1 MDQALFS
8 LPISPGKT
16 DATGTLLQEMDGPC
30 TQDLA
35 PDPAPTPLWSIA
47 RVARQHA
54 DADVAIWTA
63 DDFHS
68 DSLHGRGAAETA
80 IQHLLA
86 DGYEPFWVT
95 QEGSFQTL
103 WFRARLPRTAGIP

>member
-8 LPISPGKT
+8 LPT
-16 DATGTLLQEMDGPC
+16 AAAHTVLQEMDGPR
-30 TQDLA
+30 THDHA
-35 PDPAPTPLWSIA
+35 PDPAPNALWSIA
-47 RVARQHA
+47 RVMRQHA

-68 DSLHGRGAAETA
+68 DSLHGRDEAETT

-86 DGYEPFWVT
+86 EGYEPFWIT
-95 QEGSFQTL
+95 QEGSCQSL
-103 WFRARLPRTAGIP
+103 WFRAHLARTAVTP

>member
-1 MDQALFS
+1 MDEALFS
-8 LPISPGKT
+8 LPIPPGKT
-16 DATGTLLQEMDGPC
+16 DATGTLLHERDGPRP
-30 TQDLA
+30 QDLA
-35 PDPAPTPLWSIA
+35 PDPLWSIA

-63 DDFHS
+63 DNFHS

-80 IQHLLA
+80 IQHLLGE
-86 DGYEPFWVT
+86 GYEPFWVT

-103 WFRARLPRTAGIP
+103 WFRARLPRTAVPS

>member
-8 LPISPGKT
+8 LPIPPGKT
-16 DATGTLLQEMDGPC
+16 EAMGPLLQEMDGPR

-35 PDPAPTPLWSIA
+35 PAQTPLWSIA

-63 DDFHS
+63 DDFSS

-103 WFRARLPRTAGIP
+103 WFRARLPRTAVTP